1 MFSYVKPAH
10 EYDLVIVIIVIIVII
25 VGIAVAGK
33 NIITSGILL
42 NYVMVGDYANFF

>member
-1 MFSYVKPAH
+1 MPMFSYVKPAH
-10 EYDLVIVIIVIIVII
+10 EYDLVIVII

>member
-1 MFSYVKPAH
+1 MPMFSYVKPAH
-10 EYDLVIVIIVIIVII
+10 EYDLVIVIIVII